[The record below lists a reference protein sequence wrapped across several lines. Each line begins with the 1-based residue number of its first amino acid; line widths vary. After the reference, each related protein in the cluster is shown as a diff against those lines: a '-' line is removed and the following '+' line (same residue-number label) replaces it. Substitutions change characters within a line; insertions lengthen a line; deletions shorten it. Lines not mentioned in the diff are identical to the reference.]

1 MVHERSASSSRLFK
15 VFGGF
20 ASQWRRP
27 SKGNMANCEDAPA
40 CRRRHYACNSS
51 KGYRRGHTVID
62 RTGEIRSTRAP
73 TLREDQLSILERYG
87 QKRKTQ
93 VGDILFRA
101 GDTTNDFIVIL
112 QGEVQVVDDFAGE
125 ARTIGTFL
133 AGRFLGELNMLTGQ
147 AMYLTAVVRE
157 AGEVLAVSR
166 ERLKEV
172 VTEEPNLSDV
182 ILKAFLA
189 RRSYMMRTGLGLRI
203 IGSRHS
209 GDAARLREIAA
220 RNRVPYVWIE
230 LEENPEAEALLERFS
245 AKPSETPVT
254 VWQGQDVLKNP
265 TNLEFA
271 RTTGLE
277 VDAPLERTYDLVVV
291 GAGPAGLG
299 AAVYGASE
307 GLSTLALESIAL
319 GGQAGTSSRIEN
331 YPGFPAGLSG
341 FELASR
347 VLVQADK
354 FGAQTAVPEEAVSL
368 RREDGYYQIGLYES
382 GEILARSV
390 IVATGARYRRLDV
403 PGLERFEGVSIHYAA
418 TEAEVQRFE
427 GEEVVVVGGGNSAG
441 QAAVY
446 LAGRTRRVY
455 LLIRGGD
462 LGKGMSRYLVDR
474 VTKAENVELLP
485 NTEVRELVGEDRL
498 DGVVVE
504 DNRSG
509 ERRNLGARALFV
521 FIGAEANTGW
531 LEGVVELDQ
540 RGFVLTGAA
549 LDRSVLEGDDW
560 QQRSREPYLL
570 ETSLP
575 GVFAAGDVRGGS
587 IKRCT
592 SAVGE
597 GSMAVRFVHQYLA
610 ETGV

>member
-1 MVHERSASSSRLFK
+1 MK
-15 VFGGF
+15 
-20 ASQWRRP
+20 
-27 SKGNMANCEDAPA
+27 
-40 CRRRHYACNSS
+40 
-51 KGYRRGHTVID
+51 D
-62 RTGEIRSTRAP
+62 RMDEIRSTASPR
-73 TLREDQLSILERYG
+73 LREDQIEVLMRYG
-87 QKRKTQ
+87 ETRKTVAGQ
-93 VGDILFRA
+93 VLSRA
-101 GDTTNDFIVIL
+101 GDASLDLIVVL
-112 QGEVQVVDDFAGE
+112 EGALEVVDDFAGE
-125 ARTIGTFL
+125 ARIIVIQR
-133 AGRFLGELNMLTGQ
+133 AGGFVGELNMLTGQ
-147 AMYLTAVVRE
+147 ARYVSVMVRE
-157 AGEVLAVSR
+157 GGEVLTIPS
-166 ERLKEV
+166 ERMKEV
-172 VTEEPNLSDV
+172 VTEESNLSDI
-182 ILKAFLA
+182 ILKALLA
-189 RRSYMMRTGLGLRI
+189 RRSWEMRNGGTGLRLV
-203 IGSRHS
+203 GSRRS
-209 GDAARLREIAA
+209 RDAARLREFAA
-220 RNRVPYVWIE
+220 RNRLPHVWIE
-230 LEENPEAEALLERFS
+230 LEDDPNAEALLERFG
-245 AKPSETPVT
+245 AKPSETPVAI
-254 VWQGQDVLKNP
+254 WQGKDVLKNP
-265 TNLEFA
+265 TNAELA
-271 RTTGLE
+271 QAIGLT
-277 VDAPLERTYDLVVV
+277 VDPPRKQTYDLVVV
-291 GAGPAGLG
+291 GTGPAGLG

-331 YPGFPAGLSG
+331 YLGFPVGLSG

-347 VLVQADK
+347 ALVQADK

-368 RREDGYYQIGLYES
+368 RRENGYYQIGLYES
-382 GEILARSV
+382 GEIVARSV

-474 VTKAENVELLP
+474 VTKAENVELLT

-509 ERRNLGARALFV
+509 ARRTLGARALFV

-531 LEGVVELDQ
+531 LQETVELDK
-540 RGFVLTGAA
+540 RGFVLTGRE
-549 LDRSVLEGDDW
+549 LDASPLAEDAW
-560 QQRSREPYLL
+560 QGLSREPYRL

-575 GVFAAGDVRGGS
+575 GVFAAGDVRSGS
-587 IKRCT
+587 IKRCA

-597 GSMAVRFVHQYLA
+597 GSMAVSLVHQYLA
-610 ETGV
+610 ETGM

>member
-1 MVHERSASSSRLFK
+1 MVHERPASSSRLLK

-51 KGYRRGHTVID
+51 KGYRRGRNMHD
-62 RTGEIRSTRAP
+62 RMDEIRSTRAP
-73 TLREDQLSILERYG
+73 TLREDQIEILRRYG
-87 QKRKTQ
+87 QKRKTE
-93 VGDILFRA
+93 VGDVLFRA
-101 GDTTNDFIVIL
+101 GETSNDFIVIL
-112 QGEVQVVDDFAGE
+112 RGEVQVVDDFAGE
-125 ARTIGTFL
+125 ARRIGTFL

-209 GDAARLREIAA
+209 TDAARLREIAA

-230 LEENPEAEALLERFS
+230 LEENPEAEALLERFG

-254 VWQGQDVLKNP
+254 IWQDEDVLKNP

-271 RTTGLE
+271 RATGLE
-277 VDAPLERTYDLVVV
+277 VGAPLERTYDLIVV

-307 GLSTLALESIAL
+307 GLSTLALESVAL

-354 FGAQTAVPEEAVSL
+354 FGARTAVPREAVGL
-368 RREDGYYQIGLYES
+368 RRENGHYHIELSEG
-382 GEILARSV
+382 GEFAARSV
-390 IVATGARYRRLDV
+390 ITATGARYRRLEV
-403 PGLERFEGVSIHYAA
+403 PGLGRFEGVSVHYAA
-418 TEAEVQRFE
+418 TEAETQRCE
-427 GEEVVVVGGGNSAG
+427 GEEVVVVGGDNSAG
-441 QAAVY
+441 QAALF

-455 LLIRGGD
+455 LLIRGED
-462 LGKGMSRYLVDR
+462 LGKNMSRYLVDR
-474 VTKAENVELLP
+474 IADARNVELIT

-498 DGVVVE
+498 EGIAVE

-509 ERRNLGARALFV
+509 ARRTLAARALFV

-531 LEGVVELDQ
+531 LQSAVELDE
-540 RGFVLTGAA
+540 RGFVLTGRELNDSA
-549 LDRSVLEGDDW
+549 LRSE
-560 QQRSREPYLL
+560 EH
-570 ETSLP
+570 TSELQ
-575 GVFAAGDVRGGS
+575 S
-587 IKRCT
+587 
-592 SAVGE
+592 
-597 GSMAVRFVHQYLA
+597 Q
-610 ETGV
+610 

>member
-1 MVHERSASSSRLFK
+1 M
-15 VFGGF
+15 
-20 ASQWRRP
+20 
-27 SKGNMANCEDAPA
+27 N
-40 CRRRHYACNSS
+40 
-51 KGYRRGHTVID
+51 D
-62 RTGEIRSTRAP
+62 RMDQIRSTRAP
-73 TLREDQLSILERYG
+73 TLREDQIEILGRYG
-87 QKRKTQ
+87 RTRKTE
-93 VGDILFRA
+93 VGDVLFRA
-101 GDTTNDFIVIL
+101 GDTQNDFIVIL
-112 QGEVQVVDDFAGE
+112 EGEVGVVDDFAGE
-125 ARTIGTFL
+125 ARTIGVFL

-147 AMYLTAVVRE
+147 AMYLSAVVRE
-157 AGEVLAVSR
+157 GGEVLAIPR

-209 GDAARLREIAA
+209 GDATRLREFAA
-220 RNRVPYVWIE
+220 RNRLPHVWIE
-230 LEENPEAEALLERFS
+230 IEEDPEAEALLGRFG

-254 VWQGQDVLKNP
+254 VWQGKDVLKNP

-299 AAVYGASE
+299 ASVYGASE

-347 VLVQADK
+347 ILVQADK
-354 FGAQTAVPEEAVSL
+354 FGARTAVPQEAVGL
-368 RREDGYYQIGLYES
+368 RREDGHYHIELSDG
-382 GEILARSV
+382 GEVAARSV
-390 IVATGARYRRLDV
+390 IAASGARYRRLEV
-403 PGLERFEGVSIHYAA
+403 PGLGRFEGVSVHYAA
-418 TEAEVQRFE
+418 TEAEALRCE
-427 GEEVVVVGGGNSAG
+427 GEEVAVVGGGNSAG
-441 QAAVY
+441 QAALF

-455 LLIRGGD
+455 LLIRGED
-462 LGKGMSRYLVDR
+462 LGKSMSRYLVDR
-474 VTKAENVELLP
+474 LTATENVALLANTEIRELL
-485 NTEVRELVGEDRL
+485 GEDRL
-498 DGVVVE
+498 EGIAVE

-509 ERRNLGARALFV
+509 TRRTLGARALFV
-521 FIGAEANTGW
+521 FIGADANTGW
-531 LEGVVELDQ
+531 LRGAVDLDE
-540 RGFVLTGAA
+540 RGFVLTGRELDGSA
-549 LDRSVLEGDDW
+549 LEEDAWRGL
-560 QQRSREPYLL
+560 SREPFLL

-575 GVFAAGDVRGGS
+575 GVFAAGDGRSGS
-587 IKRCT
+587 IKRCA

-597 GSMAVRFVHQYLA
+597 GAMAVRLVHQYLA
-610 ETGV
+610 DAGVQRV

>member
-1 MVHERSASSSRLFK
+1 MWGTMTDRSSEF
-15 VFGGF
+15 
-20 ASQWRRP
+20 
-27 SKGNMANCEDAPA
+27 
-40 CRRRHYACNSS
+40 
-51 KGYRRGHTVID
+51 
-62 RTGEIRSTRAP
+62 RSTRAP
-73 TLREDQLSILERYG
+73 APFRRITIPAALSEDQIEVLRSYG
-87 QKRKTQ
+87 QTRETEAGQ
-93 VGDILFRA
+93 ILFRA
-101 GDTTNDFIVIL
+101 GDSSNDFFVIL
-112 QGEVQVVDDFAGE
+112 EGEVEIIDDFAGE
-125 ARTIGTFL
+125 VRRVGVFSAGTFL
-133 AGRFLGELNMLTGQ
+133 GDLHMLTGQ
-147 AMYLTAVVRE
+147 GVPLSAVVSVG
-157 AGEVLAVSR
+157 GEVLAISR

-172 VTEEPNLSDV
+172 VTEEFDLSNI
-182 ILKAFLA
+182 ILDTFLA
-189 RRSYMMRTGLGLRI
+189 RRSFLMRMGVGLRI

-209 GDAARLREIAA
+209 SDATRLREFAA
-220 RNRVPYVWIE
+220 RNRLPHVWVE
-230 LEENPEAEALLERFS
+230 LEEDPGAEALLERFG

-254 VWQGQDVLKNP
+254 IWQGKDVLKNP
-265 TNLEFA
+265 TNPELA
-271 RTTGLE
+271 RTIGLK
-277 VDAPLERTYDLVVV
+277 VDVPRERTYDLVVV
-291 GAGPAGLG
+291 GAGPAGFG

-307 GLSTLALESIAL
+307 GLSTLALESVAL

-331 YPGFPAGLSG
+331 YLGFPVGLSG

-347 VLVQADK
+347 ALVQADK

-368 RREDGYYQIGLYES
+368 RRENGYYQIGLYES
-382 GEILARSV
+382 GEIVARSV

-474 VTKAENVELLP
+474 VTKAENVELLT

-509 ERRNLGARALFV
+509 ARRTLGARALFV

-531 LEGVVELDQ
+531 LQETVELDK
-540 RGFVLTGAA
+540 RGFVLTGRE
-549 LDRSVLEGDDW
+549 LDASPLAEDAW
-560 QQRSREPYLL
+560 QGLSREPYRL

-575 GVFAAGDVRGGS
+575 GVFAAGDVRSGS
-587 IKRCT
+587 IKRCA

-597 GSMAVRFVHQYLA
+597 GSMAVSLVHQYLA
-610 ETGV
+610 ETGM